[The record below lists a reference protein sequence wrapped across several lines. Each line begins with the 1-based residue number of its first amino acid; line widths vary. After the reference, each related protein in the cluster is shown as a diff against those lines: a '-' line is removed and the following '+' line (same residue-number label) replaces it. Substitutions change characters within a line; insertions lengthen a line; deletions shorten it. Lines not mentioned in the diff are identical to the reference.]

1 MIQTLEA
8 SGDPADLTAAS
19 GPGVGEVTLT
29 WTPAANASAH
39 WVWSVRPDGQES
51 RWHEAEVVGSTVIRD
66 LEPGQEYWF
75 IVIAVRSAP
84 AVGPPSWSGFSDW
97 VKSVALAPPP
107 PPELDA
113 AGGLTAAP
121 GPNPGEV
128 SLRWTPGAGAD
139 VHWIWSV
146 RSDGTESRLHQAYD
160 GDGSITID
168 GLEIGV
174 EYAFAVI
181 SAYAQPEGLPVRW
194 SNFSNWAT
202 AMPLPAPPPSVT
214 VADAANRIAAGGKHT
229 CMLQDD
235 VTAMCWG
242 ANGDADKGQ
251 ADPPAGVIFTVI
263 AAGYEHTCGITDA
276 GDARCWGDDDSGQST
291 APSGTFTAI
300 DAGRAHTCAL
310 RADNGTAQCW
320 GSNEY
325 GQLDA
330 PSGASFTAIT
340 AGGEHSCGLHEDGR
354 VECWGDNYYQQS
366 TPPDAL
372 FYAVSAGTWH
382 TCGIKRDGSIA
393 CWGANPDGQA
403 PAEME
408 GSYQAVSAGGWHTC
422 ALQTDGWSVC
432 WGRYH
437 LDDENITAISAGYEH
452 ACWIAR

>member
-1 MIQTLEA
+1 MPRRLPLLKTALPYALLVLAIISAVAWAQPSASIQAPEA
-8 SGDPADLTAAS
+8 SDDPADLAAAS

-39 WVWSVRPDGQES
+39 WVWSVQPDGKDS
-51 RWHEAEVVGSTVIRD
+51 RWHRADAADSAVIRD
-66 LEPGQEYWF
+66 REPGQEYWF
-75 IVIAVRSAP
+75 IIIASRGTP

-97 VKSVALAPPP
+97 VKAVALAPPP

-113 AGGLTAAP
+113 AGGQPAAS

-139 VHWIWSV
+139 VHWVWSV
-146 RSDGTESRLHQAYD
+146 RSDGTESRWHQAYD
-160 GDGSITID
+160 DGSITID

-181 SAYAQPEGLPVRW
+181 SAYAQPEGRPMRW

-202 AMPLPAPPPSVT
+202 ALPQPAPPPSVT
-214 VADAANRIAAGGKHT
+214 VADAASRIAAGGKHT
-229 CMLQDD
+229 CMLQNDG
-235 VTAMCWG
+235 TAVCWG
-242 ANGDADKGQ
+242 ANGDAYKGQ
-251 ADPPAGVIFTVI
+251 ANPPAGVTFTAI
-263 AAGYEHTCGITDA
+263 TAGYEHTCGITDA
-276 GDARCWGDDDSGQST
+276 GNALCWGDNTNGQST

-310 RADNGTAQCW
+310 NGDGIAQCW
-320 GSNEY
+320 GGKEY

-330 PSGASFTAIT
+330 PADTSFTSIT
-340 AGGEHSCGLHEDGR
+340 AGGEHSCGLREDGR

-382 TCGIKRDGSIA
+382 TCGIKQDGSIA

-403 PAEME
+403 PAMVE
-408 GSYQAVSAGGWHTC
+408 GS
-422 ALQTDGWSVC
+422 
-432 WGRYH
+432 
-437 LDDENITAISAGYEH
+437 
-452 ACWIAR
+452 